1 MRKNYYLILVMVT
14 GFLVAGVTFIPAQT
28 TVDISPSRDN
38 TLYQDN
44 GGALSNGA
52 GEFIFV
58 GNTNTSKA
66 RRAVIAF
73 DIANAIPAGVIIE
86 SVELNLT
93 LSKTRASSET
103 VTLHRLNTDWGEGS
117 SNASGEEG
125 GGAASQTGDA
135 TWIHRFYN
143 TEPWT
148 APGGDFESTA
158 AASVVV
164 AAAGKYVWGSTESMV
179 ANVQSWLDAPVN
191 NFGWLIKGTES
202 GSKTASRFNSKEN
215 SNISSRPVLRV
226 TYTETPT
233 GLEPSIPGGVRVTGL
248 SVYPNPFVEQTIL
261 RYNVLKLTEV
271 NLKICNILGQEV
283 MTLVNEF
290 QTQGEKTLILNL
302 SGIHEKTGGPGIYYA
317 ILTTVSDRQVIKLF
331 QAR

>member
-1 MRKNYYLILVMVT
+1 MIMVT
-14 GFLVAGVTFIPAQT
+14 GLLAAGVTLLPAQT

-58 GNTNTSKA
+58 GNTNTSKV

-73 DIANAIPAGVIIE
+73 DIAGAIPAGVIIE
-86 SVELNLT
+86 SAELKLT

-103 VTLHRLNTDWGEGS
+103 VTLHRLNADWGEGS
-117 SNASGEEG
+117 SHAAGEEG
-125 GGAASQTGDA
+125 GGAASQQGDA

-143 TEPWT
+143 TELWT
-148 APGGDFESTA
+148 TPGGVFESTA

-164 AAAGKYVWGSTESMV
+164 STAGNYALGSTESMV
-179 ANVQSWLDAPVN
+179 ANVQSWLDAPVT
-191 NFGWLIKGTES
+191 NFGWLIKGNES
-202 GSKTASRFNSKEN
+202 GSQTASRFNSKEN
-215 SNISSRPVLRV
+215 SNVSGRPILRV

-233 GLEPSIPGGVRVTGL
+233 GLEPSVPGRVMGTRF
-248 SVYPNPFVEQTIL
+248 SVYPNPFTEQTTL

-271 NLKICNILGQEV
+271 NLKVCNILGQEIRN
-283 MTLVNEF
+283 LVNEF
-290 QTQGEKTLILNL
+290 QTQGEKSVTLDL
-302 SGIHEKTGGPGIYYA
+302 SEMNKNAGGHGIYYA
-317 ILTTVSDRQVIKLF
+317 ILTTGYDRQVIKLL
-331 QAR
+331 QVR